1 MNAVGED
8 GCNYSVWIQYD
19 SWSLREGIL
28 LVLGFNP
35 RASSVVG
42 HEFRGNENAKERY
55 NNLFDLA
62 VKAVPLGLIDY
73 KANKPSSF
81 LHWVESKGVDVPI
94 ALKQALFKQNQKVV
108 QASIDGNEYLLKFNR
123 NAHTAIS
130 KYLEWKNKSPLQ
142 RNMMSRVVEPILN
155 TITSDTREIELLK
168 RVLKSQ
174 FSELD
179 Q

>member
-1 MNAVGED
+1 MNAVAEN

-55 NNLFDLA
+55 NHIFDLA

-73 KANKPSSF
+73 KANNPSSF
-81 LHWVESKGVDVPI
+81 LHWVESKGFDVPV
-94 ALKQALFKQNQKVV
+94 ALKQALLEQKQKLA
-108 QASIDGNEYLLKFNR
+108 QASIDGNEYLY
-123 NAHTAIS
+123 TIS
-130 KYLEWKNKSPLQ
+130 HYAQKASSEYLEWRNKNPLKK
-142 RNMMSRVVEPILN
+142 NMMSRVVEPILQ
-155 TITSDTREIELLK
+155 TITTDTREIEILK
-168 RVLKSQ
+168 RVLKRQ
-174 FSELD
+174 FSELS
-179 Q
+179 